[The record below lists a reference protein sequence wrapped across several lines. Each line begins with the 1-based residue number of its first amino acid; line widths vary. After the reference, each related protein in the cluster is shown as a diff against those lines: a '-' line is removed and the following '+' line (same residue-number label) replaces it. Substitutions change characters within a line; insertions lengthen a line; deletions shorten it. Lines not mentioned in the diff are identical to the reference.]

1 MRRESGKKRG
11 WLRAEPRFLIYC
23 RSVETD
29 RGIAGEREGRRGGQ
43 RVGLA
48 RVRRFCRGFAAANGG
63 FSWGPIGG
71 AVFLF

>member
-29 RGIAGEREGRRGGQ
+29 RGIAGERGGGEGGGWALRG
-43 RVGLA
+43 
-48 RVRRFCRGFAAANGG
+48 
-63 FSWGPIGG
+63 
-71 AVFLF
+71 